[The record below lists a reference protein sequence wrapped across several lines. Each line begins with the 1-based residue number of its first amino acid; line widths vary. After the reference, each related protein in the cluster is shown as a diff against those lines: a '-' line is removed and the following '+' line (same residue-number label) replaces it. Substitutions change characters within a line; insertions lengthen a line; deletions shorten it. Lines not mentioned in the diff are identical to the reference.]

1 MTDFVFELPG
11 DAERLRARLRPRKNL
26 LDRSLL
32 ESISRIFRNVEAA
45 GDHEIRLATLQFDEV
60 EIDSVF
66 VSDDYA
72 DHCISEL
79 STEFRAAMRSKGAP
93 TIAGRMA
100 AAAGKMA
107 AKYAP
112 FSAALSSLTLPARVA
127 DPMQNI
133 DNRLKPVVK
142 LMVDTKKA
150 QG

>member
-1 MTDFVFELPG
+1 MVKVKSQATIE
-11 DAERLRARLRPRKNL
+11 KNYR
-26 LDRSLL
+26 D
-32 ESISRIFRNVEAA
+32 AA
-45 GDHEIRLATLQFDEV
+45 GTAGARYAAS
-60 EIDSVF
+60 IDSVTWNAEARAGQDLYVQQMQNAEVLARREAGISK
-66 VSDDYA
+66 VSD
-72 DHCISEL
+72 
-79 STEFRAAMRSKGAP
+79 TEFRAAMRSKGAP

-150 QG
+150 QV